1 MGVQKTVCTTRSEIG
16 FNGASDT
23 SVKTLCNTESERL
36 YIRSI
41 DTESGR
47 LYIRSIVYEKRVGW
61 LASVIDKAC
70 QDIEYVS
77 PKDDKPSNYDDDNN
91 IEIPLGILGE
101 SLSSNRRVVIIR
113 NITVFTGIERF
124 LIDDGGD
131 FKFRPC
137 RSSRPDTAVRGDSMR
152 F

>member
-1 MGVQKTVCTTRSEIG
+1 MINPATNRGPPSRKL
-16 FNGASDT
+16 
-23 SVKTLCNTESERL
+23 LC
-36 YIRSI
+36 
-41 DTESGR
+41 DKGR
-47 LYIRSIVYEKRVGW
+47 P
-61 LASVIDKAC
+61 D
-70 QDIEYVS
+70 
-77 PKDDKPSNYDDDNN
+77 YDDDNN

-101 SLSSNRRVVIIR
+101 SLSSNRRVVIIP